1 MTMKES
7 GPSAAR
13 LPQLPGPPLMMINHQ
28 IWWRS
33 GSIISDP
40 DWSHLVPRASWL
52 HCRSVSKLLVLT
64 TVAGR
69 CSEKHSATAKKQNWP
84 QTEISMAVVD
94 VWHSSGVLSH
104 AVYEKKKDIKPLSRT
119 LGHVIYLMRSL
130 PLRFGTDPDS
140 RRSSEYSVYPVR
152 RARLCSNSTQHNV
165 NFEETNTR
173 QTSEPICSHLITTR
187 KHS

>member
-7 GPSAAR
+7 GPCAAAR
-13 LPQLPGPPLMMINHQ
+13 LPQLPGPPLMMISHQ

-52 HCRSVSKLLVLT
+52 HCSSVSKLLVLT
-64 TVAGR
+64 TVAR
-69 CSEKHSATAKKQNWP
+69 RCAAVFFFFYLFRSCSEKHSATAKQQNWP

-104 AVYEKKKDIKPLSRT
+104 EVYEKKRHKAFEQDIRSRH
-119 LGHVIYLMRSL
+119 LFNAKS
-130 PLRFGTDPDS
+130 
-140 RRSSEYSVYPVR
+140 SSEVWNWSQLPT
-152 RARLCSNSTQHNV
+152 LLWIFCLPC
-165 NFEETNTR
+165 
-173 QTSEPICSHLITTR
+173 QTSSALQ
-187 KHS
+187 